1 MTVNGPGGTD
11 DKKVDLVF
19 EGGGVK
25 GIALVGAYSVLA
37 EEGYAPQNVAGA
49 SAGAIVASLVAA
61 GYSAEELHDVLKST
75 NFYSFED
82 KGWEDKITLLGKP
95 LSIVKDHG
103 LYEGKVFHDWIGDL
117 LAKKGI
123 TKFGQLKVADE
134 TDPKWQYRLQVIVSD
149 ATHHSLLVLPRDAAV
164 IGVDDPDDLDIA
176 DAVRMSMSIPIFFEP
191 VKRKVGGEEVVL
203 VDGGMLSNFP
213 VWVFDSEGM
222 PEWPTFGLKLV
233 NPDPKVPEPGGV
245 PDKPVKDN
253 ALKSLV
259 DYLMSLVSTMT
270 DAHDKLYLERD
281 TFVRTITISNLGVK
295 TTQFDLTP
303 EKADE
308 LFASGQAAARDF
320 LKTWDFEAYKA
331 AFRSGQEQPSRREAV
346 AARMKAASGKEPAG
360 G

>member
-1 MTVNGPGGTD
+1 MSWLHRLFGRLRRLSYEQS
-11 DKKVDLVF
+11 KELL

-82 KGWEDKITLLGKP
+82 KGWEDKIALLGKP

-117 LAKKGI
+117 LAKKEI
-123 TKFGQLKVADE
+123 MKFGQLKDE
-134 TDPKWQYRLQVIVSD
+134 TATDAKWRYRLQVIVSD

-191 VKRKVGGEEVVL
+191 VKVLNKTTNHEHVL

-213 VWVFDSEGM
+213 VWLFDCE
-222 PEWPTFGLKLV
+222 E
-233 NPDPKVPEPGGV
+233 E
-245 PDKPVKDN
+245 
-253 ALKSLV
+253 
-259 DYLMSLVSTMT
+259 
-270 DAHDKLYLERD
+270 E
-281 TFVRTITISNLGVK
+281 
-295 TTQFDLTP
+295 
-303 EKADE
+303 
-308 LFASGQAAARDF
+308 
-320 LKTWDFEAYKA
+320 
-331 AFRSGQEQPSRREAV
+331 
-346 AARMKAASGKEPAG
+346 EPAEA
-360 G
+360 

>member
-1 MTVNGPGGTD
+1 MTGNGPGGTEE
-11 DKKVDLVF
+11 KKVDLVF

-37 EEGYAPQNVAGA
+37 EEGYVPQNVAGA

-82 KGWEDKITLLGKP
+82 KGWEDRITLLGKP
-95 LSIVKDHG
+95 LSIIKDHG
-103 LYEGKVFHDWIGDL
+103 LYEGKVFHDWIGGL
-117 LAKKGI
+117 LAKKNI
-123 TKFGQLKVADE
+123 TKFGQLKAE
-134 TDPKWQYRLQVIVSD
+134 GESDPRWQYRLQVIVSD

-164 IGVDDPDDLDIA
+164 IGVADPDDLDIA

-191 VKRKVGGEEVVL
+191 VKRRVGNEDVVL

-213 VWVFDSEGM
+213 VWVFDSDGM

-233 NPDPKVPEPGGV
+233 NPDPKVPEPGRL

-259 DYLMSLVSTMT
+259 DFLMSLVSTMT

-281 TFVRTITISNLGVK
+281 SFVRTITISNLGVK

-303 EKADE
+303 EKGDE
-308 LFASGQAAARDF
+308 LFASGQTAARDF

-331 AFRSGQEQPSRREAV
+331 AFRSGQEQPSRRDAV
-346 AARMKAASGKEPAG
+346 TARMKAAGGTKPAG